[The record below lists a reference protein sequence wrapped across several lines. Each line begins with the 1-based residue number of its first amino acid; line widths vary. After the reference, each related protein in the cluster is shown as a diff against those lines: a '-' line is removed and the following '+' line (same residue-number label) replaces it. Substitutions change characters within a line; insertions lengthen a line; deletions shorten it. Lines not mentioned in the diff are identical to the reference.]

1 MAADGDMQGLVGFL
15 SFFGIA
21 LGLVGLLLTAL
32 MPAKAKAEDAANDVV
47 PHTRNEIT
55 LSFAPV
61 VREAAPAVV
70 NVHSRKVIESR
81 SPIFDDPLFRRF
93 FGDGG
98 GGSRERVQ
106 NALGSGVIVRED
118 GIVVTNYHVV
128 AEADELI
135 VALADRRE
143 FEAKVLLADERTDLA
158 ILKLDTKGR
167 KLPVL
172 PFRDSDTAQVGD
184 LVLAIGNP
192 FGVGQTVTSG
202 IISALARTQVGISDY
217 QFFIQTDAAINPGN
231 SGGALITMDGKLVGI
246 NTAIYSRTGGS
257 VGIGFAIPSNMV
269 KMVVETAVNGGALM
283 RPWIG
288 VTGQTVTAEMAES
301 LGLDRPGGVLVS
313 EVFPGGPADAA
324 GIKVGDVIQSI
335 DGFEVNDPQGLR
347 YRVATQPLGKA
358 VRVSCLRAGKP
369 RDVTVKLT
377 KPPETPPRD
386 IQVLEGRHPLAGVKV
401 GNLSPAF
408 AEELG
413 LDGWTQG
420 VIILEVAPNSPAA
433 QLRLRPGDIIV
444 SINGDDAKTVAALK
458 TALAKPTDEWNM
470 TIRRGGRAFNL
481 TIRG

>member
-1 MAADGDMQGLVGFL
+1 MTDVGGVQGLFGFL
-15 SFFGIA
+15 SFFGIGLGI
-21 LGLVGLLLTAL
+21 LGLFLVAN
-32 MPAKAKAEDAANDVV
+32 MPRRVPPAKDTGV
-47 PHTRNEIT
+47 PRSRDEIG

-61 VREAAPAVV
+61 VREAVPAVV
-70 NVHSRKVIESR
+70 NVHSRRVIENR

-93 FGDGG
+93 FGEGG
-98 GGSRERVQ
+98 GGGARERVQ
-106 NALGSGVIVRED
+106 NALGSGVIVRAD

-135 VALADRRE
+135 VALSDRRE

-158 ILKLDTKGR
+158 ILQLDTKGK
-167 KLPVL
+167 KLPIL
-172 PFRDSDTAQVGD
+172 PFRDSDTAQVGE

-231 SGGALITMDGKLVGI
+231 SGGALITMDGKLIGI
-246 NTAIYSRTGGS
+246 NTAIYSRSGGS

-269 KMVVETAVNGGALM
+269 KLVVETAVNGGALL

-288 VTGQTVTAEMAES
+288 VTGQSVTAEMADS
-301 LGLDRPGGVLVS
+301 MGLDRPGGVLVS

-324 GIKVGDVIQSI
+324 GIKAGDVIQSI

-358 VRVSCLRAGKP
+358 VRVSYLRGGRAV
-369 RDVTVKLT
+369 DTTVKLAR
-377 KPPETPPRD
+377 PPEHPPRD
-386 IQVLEGRHPLAGVKV
+386 IQVLQGRHPLTGVKV

-413 LDGWTQG
+413 LDNWLSG
-420 VIILEVAPNSPAA
+420 VIVLDVPGNSPAS

-444 SINGDDAKTVAALK
+444 AVNGQDAATVTALK
-458 TALAKPTDEWNM
+458 STLSKPAGEWNL
-470 TIRRGGRAFNL
+470 TVRRGGRAFNV
-481 TIRG
+481 TVRG